1 MKAIAQDT
9 YGSADVLQ
17 FKDIDMPVAGP
28 DEVLVKVRAAAID
41 AGVWHL
47 MTGEPYAVRLVFGLT
62 RPKTPVRGRDMAGV
76 VESVGANVKGFEP
89 GDEVFGIAEGTFAE
103 YVVATPAKL
112 LPKPTNLSMEQ
123 AAAVPISGIT
133 ALRAVRDT
141 ARVQRGDKVLVI
153 GAAGGVGTYAV
164 QMAKAF
170 GAEVTGVC
178 STTKTELVR
187 SIGADHV
194 IDYTTEQIPAGRYD
208 VIIDIAG
215 DRKLSLLRRAL
226 TPKGILVLVGSENS
240 GNWLGMRRVF
250 AALLLSPFVSHQL
263 RGLLATERKK
273 DIESVVELI
282 ETGKVTPVIDRTCRL
297 ADVADA
303 IRQLQAGSARGKVV
317 VTI

>member
-1 MKAIAQDT
+1 MKAITQDT

-47 MTGEPYAVRLVFGLT
+47 MTGEPYAVRLVFGLK

-76 VESVGANVKGFEP
+76 VESVGANVKDFQP

-103 YVVATPAKL
+103 YVVATQAKL
-112 LPKPTNLSMEQ
+112 LPKPPALSMEQ

-141 ARVQRGDKVLVI
+141 ARVQRGDRVLVI

-215 DRKLSLLRRAL
+215 NRKLSLLRRAL
-226 TPKGILVLVGSENS
+226 TPKGMLVIVGGENA
-240 GNWLGMRRVF
+240 GNWLGMRRTF
-250 AALLLSPFVSHQL
+250 AAFLLSPFVSHQL
-263 RGLLATERKK
+263 RAIIATERKK
-273 DIESVVELI
+273 DLESIVELI
-282 ETGKVTPVIDRTCRL
+282 EAGKLTPVIDRTCGL

-303 IRQLQAGSARGKVV
+303 IKHVQAGNARGKTVI
-317 VTI
+317 TI